1 MLTSAQNEPIDV
13 YYIMAK
19 PPDCSHCQK
28 PATIHLTQI
37 INNQIK
43 KLDFCEG
50 CPHQKG
56 VTDPAG
62 FSLTELLAQSEADLS
77 SFRGDERSCPSCGF
91 SPGDFKKR
99 GRFGCPDCYESLE
112 DYIKPMLE
120 KMHRGTQH
128 NGKVPEAMLSRVR
141 ALRRIV
147 EAEMALRQAVDEE
160 DYEEAARL
168 RDELKI
174 LQSDDESGKFNF
186 G

>member
-1 MLTSAQNEPIDV
+1 
-13 YYIMAK
+13 MAK

-77 SFRGDERSCPSCGF
+77 EKPANEVTCGSCGF
-91 SPGDFKKR
+91 SPSDFKKH
-99 GRFGCPDCYESLE
+99 GRFGCPDCYESLSSF
-112 DYIKPMLE
+112 ILPMLE
-120 KMHRGTQH
+120 RMHRGTQH
-128 NGKVPEAMLSRVR
+128 QGKVPEGL
-141 ALRRIV
+141 LERIQY
-147 EAEMALRQAVDEE
+147 LRQVQELETALQEAVSEE
-160 DYEEAARL
+160 NYEEAARL
-168 RDELKI
+168 RDELKT
-174 LQSDDESGKFNF
+174 LQSPDESGNVSL